1 MRFHVYKI
9 NEVFETIQ
17 GEGVFTGVPAIFV
30 RLQVCPVG
38 CSWCDTKQ
46 TWTAEPEDLVN
57 VERIMVKTE
66 DSPLWTQLDADGV
79 VSLLIAQGYTA
90 KHVVIT
96 GGEPCIYDLR
106 PLTAA
111 LETAGFNCQIET
123 SGTSAI
129 LTTDNTWV
137 TVSPKINMKAKLPVL
152 TSALARANEVKHPV
166 GTQKDIDQLDALL
179 ATATLRNDVTIA
191 LQPISQKPR
200 ATELCISTCI
210 ARNWR
215 LSIQT
220 HKYLAIA

>member
-1 MRFHVYKI
+1 MYKI

-17 GEGVFTGVPAIFV
+17 GEGTFTGVPAIFV

-46 TWTAEPEDLVN
+46 TWDVEPTDYASLN
-57 VERIMVKTE
+57 DIMAKKG
-66 DSPLWTQLDADGV
+66 DSPLWTNIDAQGIV
-79 VSLLIAQGYTA
+79 TLLQDQGYTA
-90 KHVVIT
+90 RHVVIT
-96 GGEPCIYDLR
+96 GGEPCIYDLV

-123 SGTSAI
+123 SGTSEI
-129 LTTDNTWV
+129 LATENTWV

-152 TSALARANEVKHPV
+152 ASALSRADEIKHPV
-166 GTQKDIDQLDALL
+166 GTSKDIEQLDALIDGVIL
-179 ATATLRNDVTIA
+179 KQNVTIA

-200 ATELCISTCI
+200 ATDLCIETCI
-210 ARNWR
+210 KRNWR

>member
-1 MRFHVYKI
+1 MYKI

-46 TWTAEPEDLVN
+46 TWTAEPQDLASL
-57 VERIMVKTE
+57 EQIMAKTE
-66 DSPLWTQLDADGV
+66 DSPLWTQLDANGV
-79 VSLLIAQGYTA
+79 AQLLIDQKYTA

-106 PLTAA
+106 PLTEA
-111 LETAGFNCQIET
+111 LEAAGFNCQIET
-123 SGTSAI
+123 SGTSEIQAS
-129 LTTDNTWV
+129 DNTWV

-152 TSALARANEVKHPV
+152 ASALERANEIKHPV
-166 GTQKDIDQLDALL
+166 GTNKDIEQLDALL
-179 ATATLRNDVTIA
+179 EGKNLKSDVTIA

-200 ATELCISTCI
+200 ATELCIETCI